1 MQVGRPILVSTAA
14 APTLPFIV
22 ELSVYTFTVSFAFLT
37 SSLDSSLLFAM
48 LIQRG
53 VLSVSSS
60 NGLRT
65 ATEIFSIVLGS
76 RRNICIMSF
85 SGALCLFDLLFVL
98 ALTSLCSRCSGGSVA
113 RQTAALWHCFSTSS
127 SAGIM

>member
-1 MQVGRPILVSTAA
+1 MWVGHPVLISTAA
-14 APTLPFIV
+14 TPTLPFIV
-22 ELSVYTFTVSFAFLT
+22 EPSVYTFTVSFTFLA

-48 LIQRG
+48 LIWRG

-60 NGLRT
+60 NGLHT
-65 ATEIFSIVLGS
+65 TTEIFSIILGS
-76 RRNICIMSF
+76 RQNICIMSF
-85 SGALCLFDLLFVL
+85 SSALCLFDLLFVL
-98 ALTSLCSRCSGGSVA
+98 ALTSLCSGCSGGSVA

>member
-1 MQVGRPILVSTAA
+1 MRVGRPVLVSTAA

-22 ELSVYTFTVSFAFLT
+22 ELSVYTFTISFAFLA

-48 LIQRG
+48 LIRRG

-65 ATEIFSIVLGS
+65 TTEIFSIILGS
-76 RRNICIMSF
+76 RQNICIMSF
-85 SGALCLFDLLFVL
+85 NGALYLFDLLFML
-98 ALTSLCSRCSGGSVA
+98 ALTSLFSGCSGGGVA
-113 RQTAALWHCFSTSS
+113 RQTAAFCHFFSPITS
-127 SAGIM
+127 A